1 MNMNSYYLAI
11 DIGASSG
18 RGILGWM
25 EEGKL
30 LTREIYRFPNGMT
43 RKNGHLCWDTEAL
56 YTHIVGALHA
66 CAREGMIPSYM
77 GIDTWGVD
85 FVLLDE
91 NDRILGDAV
100 GYRDSRN
107 EGMDQFVYECVPE
120 SELYAA
126 TGIQKAV
133 FNTIYQ
139 LMAVKREHPEHLRAA
154 RSILMIPEYLNF
166 LLTGI
171 KAAEYTNA
179 TTGQL
184 VNAHTCDWDYELM
197 DRLGYPA
204 EIFQPL
210 HMPGTVLGELR
221 AELAA
226 QIGFNLKVILPATHD
241 TGSAVLSV
249 PTNEEDIAYISS
261 GTWSLLGVERRGADT
276 SEQSRVLN
284 FTNEGGY
291 DRRFRYLKNIM
302 GLWMIQSM
310 KKELEA
316 AGKKY
321 TFDELC
327 DMAIACGD
335 TPLRVRVNDACFLA
349 PDSMIEAVKKACGKE
364 DMSVGELYAVVYH
377 SLAECYR
384 DDIKGL
390 ETILGKPI
398 RAIHIVGGGSKDDY
412 LNRLTAEK
420 SGKTVYAGPS
430 EATAIG
436 NILAQMLATGV
447 FGSVA
452 EARSAVRASF
462 PIHTYHP

>member
-1 MNMNSYYLAI
+1 MEQRYLAI

-25 EEGKL
+25 ENGMLK
-30 LTREIYRFPNGMT
+30 TKEIYRFPNGMS
-43 RKNGHLCWDTEAL
+43 KKGGHLCWDTTAL
-56 YTHIVGALHA
+56 HGHIVKAMQA
-66 CAREGMIPSYM
+66 CKEADMIPSYM

-91 NDRILGDAV
+91 NDELLGDAV
-100 GYRDSRN
+100 GYRDARN
-107 EGMDQFVYECVPE
+107 EGMDKYVYECIPE
-120 SELYAA
+120 QALYAR

-133 FNTIYQ
+133 FNTVYQ
-139 LMAVKREHPEHLRAA
+139 LMAVKREHPEYLERAKTF
-154 RSILMIPEYLNF
+154 LMIPEYLTF
-166 LLTGI
+166 LLTGV
-171 KAAEYTNA
+171 KAAEYTEA

-184 VNAHTCDWDYELM
+184 VNAVSGDWDYELM
-197 DRLGYPA
+197 DMLGYPK
-204 EIFQPL
+204 EIFMPIR
-210 HMPGTVLGELR
+210 MPGTVVGRLTPEMKEKVGYDLD
-221 AELAA
+221 
-226 QIGFNLKVILPATHD
+226 VILPCTHD

-249 PTNEEDIAYISS
+249 PTNADDIAYISS
-261 GTWSLLGVERRGADT
+261 GTWSLLGAERTEADT
-276 SEQSRVLN
+276 SEKSRALN

-291 DRRFRYLKNIM
+291 NKRFRYLKNIM

-316 AGKKY
+316 RGEKY

-327 DMAIACGD
+327 EMAMANADIK
-335 TPLRVRVNDACFLA
+335 LRVNVNDSCFLA
-349 PDSMIEAVKKACGKE
+349 PESMIDAVTKACGRDE
-364 DMSVGELYAVVYH
+364 MTVGELYAVVYH

-384 DDIKGL
+384 EDVKGL
-390 ETILGKPI
+390 ESILGHEVK
-398 RAIHIVGGGSKDDY
+398 AIHIVGGGSKDDF

-447 FGSVA
+447 FTSVG
-452 EARSAVRASF
+452 EARGCVYQSF
-462 PIHTYHP
+462 GVKEYKA